1 MKNELDYTKLGERL
15 KEARIKK
22 HMTQEELSE
31 KIDSATSSISHLE
44 NGTHSPSLKTLIKIC
59 NVLEIGIDALLC
71 DSLSAISSSY
81 LDKDFE
87 KLLSDCTVQEKKLLL
102 RILEVTKKTY
112 GNKNSCGVC
121 LTAIFVPVLLFL
133 TMYAK
138 FVLLS
143 NIC

>member
-1 MKNELDYTKLGERL
+1 LVLGGLGLNIELDYGKLGERL

-59 NVLEIGIDALLC
+59 NVLEIGIDSLLC
-71 DSLSAISSSY
+71 DSLPAISSSY

-87 KLLSDCTVQEKKLLL
+87 KLLADCTVQEKQLLFK
-102 RILEVTKKTY
+102 ISEAAKKTIREQ
-112 GNKNSCGVC
+112 K
-121 LTAIFVPVLLFL
+121 
-133 TMYAK
+133 
-138 FVLLS
+138 
-143 NIC
+143 

>member
-31 KIDSATSSISHLE
+31 KIDSATSSISH
-44 NGTHSPSLKTLIKIC
+44 LIKIC

-102 RILEVTKKTY
+102 RILEVTKKTIREQ
-112 GNKNSCGVC
+112 K
-121 LTAIFVPVLLFL
+121 
-133 TMYAK
+133 
-138 FVLLS
+138 
-143 NIC
+143 

>member
-1 MKNELDYTKLGERL
+1 MNLIIPNWGATKRSTYKKTHDARGIER
-15 KEARIKK
+15 
-22 HMTQEELSE
+22 

-102 RILEVTKKTY
+102 RILEVTKKQY

-121 LTAIFVPVLLFL
+121 LTAIFVPVLLF
-133 TMYAK
+133 
-138 FVLLS
+138 
-143 NIC
+143 

>member
-1 MKNELDYTKLGERL
+1 MVLGGLGLNIELDYGKLGERL

-59 NVLEIGIDALLC
+59 NVDSLLC
-71 DSLSAISSSY
+71 DSLPAISSSY

-87 KLLSDCTVQEKKLLL
+87 KLLADCTVQEKQLLFK
-102 RILEVTKKTY
+102 ISEAAKKTIREQ
-112 GNKNSCGVC
+112 K
-121 LTAIFVPVLLFL
+121 
-133 TMYAK
+133 
-138 FVLLS
+138 
-143 NIC
+143 

>member
-1 MKNELDYTKLGERL
+1 MNIELDYGKLGERL

-59 NVLEIGIDALLC
+59 NVLEIGTDSLLC
-71 DSLSAISSSY
+71 DSLPAISSYY

-87 KLLSDCTVQEKKLLL
+87 KLLADCTVQEKQLLFK
-102 RILEVTKKTY
+102 ISEAAKKTIREQ
-112 GNKNSCGVC
+112 K
-121 LTAIFVPVLLFL
+121 
-133 TMYAK
+133 
-138 FVLLS
+138 
-143 NIC
+143 

>member
-102 RILEVTKKTY
+102 RILEVTKKQY
-112 GNKNSCGVC
+112 GNNSCGVC

>member
-1 MKNELDYTKLGERL
+1 
-15 KEARIKK
+15 
-22 HMTQEELSE
+22 MTQEELSE
-31 KIDSATSSISHLE
+31 KIDSATSSNSKRE

-102 RILEVTKKTY
+102 RILEVTKKTIREQ
-112 GNKNSCGVC
+112 K
-121 LTAIFVPVLLFL
+121 
-133 TMYAK
+133 
-138 FVLLS
+138 
-143 NIC
+143 

>member
-102 RILEVTKKTY
+102 RILEVTKKQY
-112 GNKNSCGVC
+112 GNKIAVEYASQ
-121 LTAIFVPVLLFL
+121 LFLFLLLLFL

>member
-1 MKNELDYTKLGERL
+1 MKNELYYTKLGERL

-102 RILEVTKKTY
+102 RILEVTKKTIREQ
-112 GNKNSCGVC
+112 K
-121 LTAIFVPVLLFL
+121 
-133 TMYAK
+133 
-138 FVLLS
+138 
-143 NIC
+143 

>member
-1 MKNELDYTKLGERL
+1 
-15 KEARIKK
+15 
-22 HMTQEELSE
+22 MTQEELSE

-102 RILEVTKKTY
+102 RILEVTKKQY

-121 LTAIFVPVLLFL
+121 LTAIFVPVLLF
-133 TMYAK
+133 
-138 FVLLS
+138 
-143 NIC
+143 

>member
-44 NGTHSPSLKTLIKIC
+44 NGTHSSSLKTLIKIC

-102 RILEVTKKTY
+102 RILEVTKKTIREQ
-112 GNKNSCGVC
+112 K
-121 LTAIFVPVLLFL
+121 
-133 TMYAK
+133 
-138 FVLLS
+138 
-143 NIC
+143 